1 MSSFWDRLMV
11 EVDCGEMGMAEAHRR
26 MNYYNFV
33 EQMDGIADPARY
45 VMETPDDELPPAVLT
60 VVDANALW
68 SQYLEYVRDGEMT
81 PYDAAQAYYDEMQ
94 GDEIGWV

>member
-1 MSSFWDRLMV
+1 MV

-33 EQMDGIADPARY
+33 EQMEGIDDPSRY
-45 VMETPDDELPPAVLT
+45 VMDTPADELPPAVLT

-68 SQYLEYVRDGEMT
+68 EHYLERVRAGEMT

-94 GDEIGWV
+94 EDEIGWV